1 MENAHRE
8 FRVHPADFKT
18 EHYSRQTDRSPSTAG
33 SCPTDKRQYG
43 KKVVKQILRRIVT
56 RHIFRLRA
64 AFFTDRLSLLVL
76 PEEPVN
82 QAFTALPPTDFADTS
97 VRPTPF
103 RRTSTLLTDARLQF
117 MPPGSMTVG
126 FQAPA
131 PSCFYWRAALHC
143 AS

>member
-1 MENAHRE
+1 MLTANSECIRLISKQNIILA
-8 FRVHPADFKT
+8 
-18 EHYSRQTDRSPSTAG
+18 RQIARPQRRALVPQTKGNRA
-33 SCPTDKRQYG
+33 
-43 KKVVKQILRRIVT
+43 KKIVKQILRRIVT

-64 AFFTDRLSLLVL
+64 ALFTDRLSLLVL

-103 RRTSTLLTDARLQF
+103 RRTSTLLTDGRPQF
-117 MPPGSMTVG
+117 LTPGSMTVS

-131 PSCFYWRAALHC
+131 ASCFYWPAALRC